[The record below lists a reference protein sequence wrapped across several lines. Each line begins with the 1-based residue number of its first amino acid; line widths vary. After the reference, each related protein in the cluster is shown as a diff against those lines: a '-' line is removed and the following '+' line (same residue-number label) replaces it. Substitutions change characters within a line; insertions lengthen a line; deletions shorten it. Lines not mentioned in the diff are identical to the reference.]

1 MPFKVDVCARG
12 RLARGGVR
20 RQMRTVKVLKKPPEL
35 TFTDTHTCIYVC
47 LWADCPIHMYVCAC
61 ACVCPSM
68 HSPMHTSTNTHTFL

>member
-35 TFTDTHTCIYVC
+35 TFTDTHRGIFISNKAV
-47 LWADCPIHMYVCAC
+47 ASDRKER
-61 ACVCPSM
+61 CV
-68 HSPMHTSTNTHTFL
+68 